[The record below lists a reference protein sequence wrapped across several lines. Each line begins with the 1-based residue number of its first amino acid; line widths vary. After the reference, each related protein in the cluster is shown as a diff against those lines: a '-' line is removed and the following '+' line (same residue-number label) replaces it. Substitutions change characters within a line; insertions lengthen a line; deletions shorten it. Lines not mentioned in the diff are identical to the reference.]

1 MIYLKRKNILL
12 AFFVSIITL
21 SSCTTISKFSK
32 RYQYDIEL
40 IPIEIVYYLDKNIF
54 KYNEPINVNINYGHN
69 WVIDDIPNENKNYP
83 FVYFLDY
90 DNNVLDDENNYS
102 EYNGYKLIEE
112 VDSKLFYTDEYS
124 YFQEKYCYKSFNN
137 TIEFDIPFNY
147 FEHIYSVTPN
157 FTIIKFIARQ

>member
-1 MIYLKRKNILL
+1 MGIIELQMVFLMKIR
-12 AFFVSIITL
+12 ITL
-21 SSCTTISKFSK
+21 LFI
-32 RYQYDIEL
+32 
-40 IPIEIVYYLDKNIF
+40 
-54 KYNEPINVNINYGHN
+54 
-69 WVIDDIPNENKNYP
+69 
-83 FVYFLDY
+83 LDY

-124 YFQEKYCYKSFNN
+124 YFQEKYCQKSFNN

-157 FTIIKFIARQ
+157 FTIIKFIAGQQYKDKNNIVSIYEIRSTEIEFNFSFNEDEKMIKIEF